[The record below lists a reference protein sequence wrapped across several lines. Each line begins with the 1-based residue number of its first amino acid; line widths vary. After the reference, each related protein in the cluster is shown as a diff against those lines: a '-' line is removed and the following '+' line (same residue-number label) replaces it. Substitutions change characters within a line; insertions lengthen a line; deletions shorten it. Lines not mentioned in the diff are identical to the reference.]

1 MVVLLSSVD
10 RGSRF
15 KIFPPDS
22 LIRYERSS
30 LDARGGE
37 KLPAR

>member
-15 KIFPPDS
+15 KIFPPDN